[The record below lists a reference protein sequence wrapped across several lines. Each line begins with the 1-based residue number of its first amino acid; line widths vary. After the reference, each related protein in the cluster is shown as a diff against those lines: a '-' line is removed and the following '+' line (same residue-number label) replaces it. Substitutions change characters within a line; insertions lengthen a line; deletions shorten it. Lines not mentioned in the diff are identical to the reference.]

1 MDFSN
6 WLFPLSNIVEISLF
20 LCGSFRYLPPLESHP
35 FLKSLHISYL
45 EELEYIYYEK
55 AFPLTFF
62 PSLESLTIWFCG
74 KLKGWWR
81 MLDDF
86 NHPNSSCHTSLPP
99 FPRLSQLSIIG
110 CQMLTQM
117 PIFPNLESRLELFDS
132 SGETLEVTLNMV
144 ASECPNDSPPL
155 SMLKSFHI
163 DGMGLDLKKIPKDWM
178 QNLTSLQYLQINWF
192 TSEIFHEIGVW
203 FKDSHNCLPSLQIL
217 SFHNCEDLEALPD
230 WICNLSSLT
239 HLWMYD
245 CINLASLPEGML
257 SLGNLQTLEIIGCPI
272 LIEECETQTSKV
284 STKIAHIPKIIL
296 K

>member
-1 MDFSN
+1 
-6 WLFPLSNIVEISLF
+6 
-20 LCGSFRYLPPLESHP
+20 
-35 FLKSLHISYL
+35 
-45 EELEYIYYEK
+45 
-55 AFPLTFF
+55 
-62 PSLESLTIWFCG
+62 
-74 KLKGWWR
+74 
-81 MLDDF
+81 
-86 NHPNSSCHTSLPP
+86 
-99 FPRLSQLSIIG
+99 
-110 CQMLTQM
+110 M

-132 SGETLEVTLNMV
+132 SGKTLEATLNMV

-239 HLWMYD
+239 HLSIDLHRKGFHGLYQTNTYSCLGLLNNRNTD
-245 CINLASLPEGML
+245 ISFAVDSVKEGEDPFHWRCKT
-257 SLGNLQTLEIIGCPI
+257 GD
-272 LIEECETQTSKV
+272 
-284 STKIAHIPKIIL
+284 A
-296 K
+296 